1 MTFPAVTAPY
11 GLQPINRIDG
21 MPYAGAIRQIPVA
34 AGFGTAIFNGD
45 TVVINSDGVLVK
57 STTTDS
63 GNIVGVCVGGQYVNS
78 SGQTVQGQFI
88 PALASTSTNLALAY
102 VVDDPMAL
110 FKVAVVTSGTTMGT
124 AGRTVVGSNLPLVLN
139 AGNTT
144 TDSGNIVG
152 VCLGGQYVNSSGQTI
167 QGQFIP
173 ALASTST
180 NLALAYV
187 VDDPMALFKV
197 AVVTSGTTMGTA
209 GRTVVGSNLPLVLN
223 AGSTTTGN
231 SAFAVTL
238 TGAGTTATIP
248 IRVIDVV
255 PETATAADT
264 YTELLVKINTH
275 QYNDTTG
282 V

>member
-1 MTFPAVTAPY
+1 MAYPTVSAPF
-11 GLQPINRIDG
+11 GLQAINRIDG

-45 TVVINSDGVLVK
+45 TVVINSDGYLVK
-57 STTTDS
+57 STTTNTGD
-63 GNIVGVCVGGQYVNS
+63 IVGVCVGGQYVNS
-78 SGQTVQGQFI
+78 NGQTIQGQFI
-88 PALASTSTNLALAY
+88 PALASTASNPALAY

-139 AGNTT
+139 PGN
-144 TDSGNIVG
+144 
-152 VCLGGQYVNSSGQTI
+152 
-167 QGQFIP
+167 
-173 ALASTST
+173 
-180 NLALAYV
+180 
-187 VDDPMALFKV
+187 
-197 AVVTSGTTMGTA
+197 
-209 GRTVVGSNLPLVLN
+209 
-223 AGSTTTGN
+223 TTTGN

-238 TGAGTTATIP
+238 TGAGSTAAIP

-255 PETATAADT
+255 PESATATDT

-275 QYNDTTG
+275 QYNNTTG

>member
-1 MTFPAVTAPY
+1 MAYPTVSAPY

-34 AGFGTAIFNGD
+34 AGFGTAIFDGD
-45 TVVINSDGVLVK
+45 TVVINSDGYLVK

-63 GNIVGVCVGGQYVNS
+63 GNIVGVCLGGQYVNS
-78 SGQTVQGQFI
+78 SGQTIQGQFI
-88 PALASTSTNLALAY
+88 PALASTASNLAYAY

-139 AGNTT
+139 
-144 TDSGNIVG
+144 
-152 VCLGGQYVNSSGQTI
+152 
-167 QGQFIP
+167 P
-173 ALASTST
+173 
-180 NLALAYV
+180 
-187 VDDPMALFKV
+187 
-197 AVVTSGTTMGTA
+197 
-209 GRTVVGSNLPLVLN
+209 
-223 AGSTTTGN
+223 GSTTTGN

-238 TGAGTTATIP
+238 TGAGATATIP

-255 PETATAADT
+255 PETATGADA
-264 YTELLVKINTH
+264 YRELLVKINTH
-275 QYNDTTG
+275 QYNNTTG

>member
-1 MTFPAVTAPY
+1 MAYPTVSAPY
-11 GLQPINRIDG
+11 GLQAINRIDG

-34 AGFGTAIFNGD
+34 AGFGTAIFDGD
-45 TVVINSDGVLVK
+45 TVVINSDGYLVK

-63 GNIVGVCVGGQYVNS
+63 GNIVGVCMGGQYVNS
-78 SGQTVQGQFI
+78 SGQTVQGQYI

-124 AGRTVVGSNLPLVLN
+124 AGRTVVGTNLALVLN
-139 AGNTT
+139 AGN
-144 TDSGNIVG
+144 
-152 VCLGGQYVNSSGQTI
+152 
-167 QGQFIP
+167 
-173 ALASTST
+173 
-180 NLALAYV
+180 
-187 VDDPMALFKV
+187 
-197 AVVTSGTTMGTA
+197 
-209 GRTVVGSNLPLVLN
+209 
-223 AGSTTTGN
+223 TTTGN

-238 TGAGTTATIP
+238 TGAGTTATLP

-275 QYNDTTG
+275 QYNNTTG

>member
-11 GLQPINRIDG
+11 GLEPINRIDG

-45 TVVINSDGVLVK
+45 TVLINSDGVLIK

-63 GNIVGVCVGGQYVNS
+63 GNIVGVCLGGQYVNS
-78 SGQTVQGQFI
+78 SGQTIQGQFI
-88 PALASTSTNLALAY
+88 PALASTASNPAFAY

-139 AGNTT
+139 AGNT
-144 TDSGNIVG
+144 I
-152 VCLGGQYVNSSGQTI
+152 
-167 QGQFIP
+167 
-173 ALASTST
+173 
-180 NLALAYV
+180 
-187 VDDPMALFKV
+187 
-197 AVVTSGTTMGTA
+197 
-209 GRTVVGSNLPLVLN
+209 
-223 AGSTTTGN
+223 TGN

-238 TGAGTTATIP
+238 TGAGATATIP
-248 IRVIDVV
+248 VRVIDVV
-255 PETATAADT
+255 PQTATGADAFR
-264 YTELLVKINTH
+264 ELLVKINTH
-275 QYNDTTG
+275 QYNNTTG

>member
-1 MTFPAVTAPY
+1 MAYPTVSAPY
-11 GLQPINRIDG
+11 GLKPVNRIDG

-34 AGFGTAIFNGD
+34 AGFATAIFNGD
-45 TVVINSDGVLVK
+45 TVQVDSTGYLVLS
-57 STTTDS
+57 STTNS
-63 GNIVGVCVGGQYVNS
+63 GAVVGVCLGGQYVNS
-78 SGQTVQGQFI
+78 SGQTVQGQYL
-88 PALASTSTNLALAY
+88 PALISTSTNIAYAY

-110 FKVAVVTSGTTMGT
+110 FKVAVVSSGTTMSS
-124 AGRTVVGSNLPLVLN
+124 AGRTVVGTNLALVLN

-144 TDSGNIVG
+144 TGD
-152 VCLGGQYVNSSGQTI
+152 
-167 QGQFIP
+167 
-173 ALASTST
+173 
-180 NLALAYV
+180 
-187 VDDPMALFKV
+187 
-197 AVVTSGTTMGTA
+197 
-209 GRTVVGSNLPLVLN
+209 
-223 AGSTTTGN
+223 

-275 QYNDTTG
+275 QYNNTTG

>member
-1 MTFPAVTAPY
+1 MAYPTVSAPY
-11 GLQPINRIDG
+11 GLQAINRIDG

-34 AGFGTAIFNGD
+34 AGFGTAIFDGD
-45 TVVINSDGVLVK
+45 TVVINSDGYLVK

-63 GNIVGVCVGGQYVNS
+63 GNIVGVCMGGQYVNS
-78 SGQTVQGQFI
+78 NGQTVQGQFI

-124 AGRTVVGSNLPLVLN
+124 AGRTVVGTNLALVLN
-139 AGNTT
+139 AGN
-144 TDSGNIVG
+144 
-152 VCLGGQYVNSSGQTI
+152 
-167 QGQFIP
+167 
-173 ALASTST
+173 
-180 NLALAYV
+180 
-187 VDDPMALFKV
+187 
-197 AVVTSGTTMGTA
+197 
-209 GRTVVGSNLPLVLN
+209 
-223 AGSTTTGN
+223 TTTGN

-238 TGAGTTATIP
+238 TGAGTTATLP

-275 QYNDTTG
+275 QYNNTTG

>member
-1 MTFPAVTAPY
+1 MAYPTVDKPY

-34 AGFGTAIFNGD
+34 AGFGTAIFDGD
-45 TVVINSDGVLVK
+45 TVVINSDGFLVK

-63 GNIVGVCVGGQYVNS
+63 GNIVGVCLGGQYVNS
-78 SGQTVQGQFI
+78 NGQTVQGQFI
-88 PALASTSTNLALAY
+88 PALASTASNLALAY

-124 AGRTVVGSNLPLVLN
+124 AGRTVVGSN
-139 AGNTT
+139 
-144 TDSGNIVG
+144 
-152 VCLGGQYVNSSGQTI
+152 
-167 QGQFIP
+167 
-173 ALASTST
+173 
-180 NLALAYV
+180 
-187 VDDPMALFKV
+187 V
-197 AVVTSGTTMGTA
+197 A
-209 GRTVVGSNLPLVLN
+209 LVLN

-231 SAFAVTL
+231 SAFGATL

-248 IRVIDVV
+248 LRVIDVV

-275 QYNDTTG
+275 QYNNTTG

>member
-1 MTFPAVTAPY
+1 MAYPTVSAPF
-11 GLQPINRIDG
+11 GLQPVNRIDG

-34 AGFGTAIFNGD
+34 AGFGTAIFDGD
-45 TVVINSDGVLVK
+45 TVVINSDGFLVK

-63 GNIVGVCVGGQYVNS
+63 GNIVGVCMGGQYVNS

-88 PALASTSTNLALAY
+88 PALASTSGNPALAY

-124 AGRTVVGSNLPLVLN
+124 AGRTVVGKN
-139 AGNTT
+139 
-144 TDSGNIVG
+144 
-152 VCLGGQYVNSSGQTI
+152 
-167 QGQFIP
+167 
-173 ALASTST
+173 
-180 NLALAYV
+180 
-187 VDDPMALFKV
+187 V
-197 AVVTSGTTMGTA
+197 A
-209 GRTVVGSNLPLVLN
+209 LVLN

-248 IRVIDVV
+248 LRVIDVV
-255 PETATAADT
+255 PETATGADT
-264 YTELLVKINTH
+264 FRELLVKINTH
-275 QYNDTTG
+275 QYNNTTG

>member
-1 MTFPAVTAPY
+1 MTYPAVTAPY
-11 GLQPINRIDG
+11 GLQPVNRIDG

-34 AGFGTAIFNGD
+34 AGFGTAIFDGD
-45 TVVINSDGVLVK
+45 TVVINSDGFLVK

-78 SGQTVQGQFI
+78 NGQTVQGQFI
-88 PALASTSTNLALAY
+88 PALASTSSNPALAY

-139 AGNTT
+139 
-144 TDSGNIVG
+144 
-152 VCLGGQYVNSSGQTI
+152 
-167 QGQFIP
+167 P
-173 ALASTST
+173 
-180 NLALAYV
+180 
-187 VDDPMALFKV
+187 
-197 AVVTSGTTMGTA
+197 
-209 GRTVVGSNLPLVLN
+209 
-223 AGSTTTGN
+223 GSTTTGN

-255 PETATAADT
+255 PETATGADAFR
-264 YTELLVKINTH
+264 ELLVKINTH
-275 QYNDTTG
+275 QYNNTTG